1 MKNYDNLYREI
12 LEKVK
17 SVPENLDVKRNYQL
31 ALARQAKDTYKNM
44 SSRHAEI
51 EANPLILVEALMNF
65 ELKHD
70 YLIRKEL
77 GTHGE
82 FIEGVFKNTYVGTS
96 KNMFLHVD
104 RNNLDQNGFFWGG
117 TGVYL
122 KDNKIKAYI
131 QEKEKTILD
140 LKNTVGEVLIIPE
153 ISGTDFCPNRN
164 TNLIQ
169 FASVKVI
176 FQDKKTGNINI
187 NTFQAA
193 KDIEKIRLRKFL
205 IDKKE
210 YKDDE
215 TFYIHDLPFNA
226 CNDVIK
232 VVGMF
237 YNEVP
242 SFTYM
247 PESKKPKLE
256 AVVEAK
262 PVAAE
267 IKPVDKVVDAP
278 TPAPQ
283 AQPEEKKKRVSKPKI
298 PKV

>member
-1 MKNYDNLYREI
+1 MKNYEDLYREI

-17 SVPENLDVKRNYQL
+17 AVPDNLEVKRNYQL
-31 ALARQAKDTYKNM
+31 ALARQAKNTYNNM

-77 GTHGE
+77 GTHGA

-169 FASVKVI
+169 TATVKVI

-187 NTFQAA
+187 NTFHAA

-210 YKDDE
+210 YNEDE

-242 SFTYM
+242 SFTHV

-283 AQPEEKKKRVSKPKI
+283 AQQEEKKKRVSKPKN

>member
-1 MKNYDNLYREI
+1 MKNYDDLYREI
-12 LEKVK
+12 LDKVK
-17 SVPENLDVKRNYQL
+17 AVPDDLEVKRNYQL
-31 ALARQAKDTYKNM
+31 ALARQAKTTYNNM

-77 GTHGE
+77 GTHGA

-187 NTFQAA
+187 NTFHAA

-242 SFTYM
+242 SFTHV

-267 IKPVDKVVDAP
+267 IKPVDKVVDP
-278 TPAPQ
+278 QTPAPQ
-283 AQPEEKKKRVSKPKI
+283 AQPEEKKKRVSKPKN